1 MKSLLLYTSL
11 VEMAGCTV
19 HAPEI
24 IQDERGQWFISSA
37 DHPHRGVSVAPLV
50 WE

>member
-1 MKSLLLYTSL
+1 VLA
-11 VEMAGCTV
+11 EFTV

-24 IQDERGQWFISSA
+24 IQDESGQWYMSSV
-37 DHPHRGVSVAPLV
+37 DHPHRGVSVAPLA